1 MLEFLCYR
9 AVKSQRAQAAADD
22 LNELWD
28 IKWDICTSLPGRNLS
43 WHMIGKFQ
51 EMSGNFRIALY
62 AYRKSLDDKGIN
74 RISTATK
81 ERIKIVERQ
90 MSMYNKVT

>member
-1 MLEFLCYR
+1 ML
-9 AVKSQRAQAAADD
+9 
-22 LNELWD
+22 
-28 IKWDICTSLPGRNLS
+28 
-43 WHMIGKFQ
+43 GKFQ

-74 RISTATK
+74 RINTATK
-81 ERIKIVERQ
+81 ERFKIVERQ